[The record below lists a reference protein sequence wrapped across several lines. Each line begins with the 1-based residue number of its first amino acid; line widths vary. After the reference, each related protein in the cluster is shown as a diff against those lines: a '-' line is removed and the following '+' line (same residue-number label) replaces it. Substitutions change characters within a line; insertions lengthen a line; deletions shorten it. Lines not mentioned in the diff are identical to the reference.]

1 MKICYFIDHLRPEG
15 TQQVLAQL
23 VQGLALRGHYQS
35 VVCLNNSWD
44 DSVIGGLKEARA
56 TIHVVGKRALA
67 SGVGLLSTLQ
77 LLRQE
82 RFDVIVTFLFTSDV
96 IGRCLGHF
104 ANGPRIVSS
113 IRARNA
119 HYALWQRLIVRAT
132 MRWAHT
138 VVLNS
143 AAVRDFAVVV
153 EGAPSDHICVIPNGV
168 NAKDYATPIDR
179 LALHAEFGIAPDQLL
194 LGGFG
199 RLTRQKGFD
208 VLLHAFAQL
217 GRRDVDLM
225 LVGTGEEEATLRAL
239 ASTLGLTRRVHFT
252 GYRRDVP
259 RLLGALDLFVHVP
272 RFEGMPNVLLEAMA
286 AGCPIVASAVDG
298 NCELIVDQ
306 QHGWLVP
313 SENVMALSRAI
324 NTALDDREEAQ
335 RRGAAAQARAATE
348 FSVDAMI
355 DAWEQVLMG
364 KHQQ

>member
-1 MKICYFIDHLRPEG
+1 MKILYFIDHLRPEG
-15 TQQVLAQL
+15 TQRVLRQL
-23 VQGLALRGHYQS
+23 VQGLSVRGHEQT

-44 DSVIGGLKEARA
+44 QNLIDDLRA
-56 TIHVVGKRALA
+56 HVRIHVVGKLHLIT
-67 SGVGLLSTLQ
+67 GIGLFSTFQ
-77 LLRQE
+77 LLRGGQ
-82 RFDVIVTFLFTSDV
+82 FDVVVTLLFASDV
-96 IGRCLGHF
+96 IGRCLGHL

-113 IRARNA
+113 IRARNIN
-119 HYALWQRLIVRAT
+119 YVFWQRIMVRST
-132 MRWAHT
+132 MRWADT

-143 AAVRDFAVVV
+143 GAVRDFAVTV
-153 EGAPSDHICVIPNGV
+153 EGAPTDRICVIPNGV
-168 NAKDYATPIDR
+168 NVKDYATPVDR

-199 RLTRQKGFD
+199 RLTHQKGFD
-208 VLLHAFAQL
+208 VLLHAFAQF